1 MAAPGNHALKQ
12 DTSDYEARNQSP
24 APEHSYAQLSVFIG
38 APAIAFVAGGGTAG
52 EVAAWPDLSE
62 QQPTLYCNRPQA
74 VCSGAIA
81 QLASVIPSPAVA
93 LLPGC
98 DPAGEGIPSA
108 YAREAQSAGYRD
120 RSRPNS
126 RRAVAKLETSS
137 TAARRETT
145 EIHYAE
151 NCISRFV
158 PGGSDESYGP
168 NATR

>member
-1 MAAPGNHALKQ
+1 MVATGN
-12 DTSDYEARNQSP
+12 
-24 APEHSYAQLSVFIG
+24 
-38 APAIAFVAGGGTAG
+38 AGR
-52 EVAAWPDLSE
+52 
-62 QQPTLYCNRPQA
+62 YRPIRD
-74 VCSGAIA
+74 SSIA
-81 QLASVIPSPAVA
+81 QST
-93 LLPGC
+93 
-98 DPAGEGIPSA
+98 EGIPSA